1 MCTGHSKEG
10 KHESQEN
17 RVPIFG
23 LKSRYYLSESQGN
36 NGGINEYWTC
46 DERQED
52 VGGKDPAPSPS
63 PHPPFITAT
72 IQMPLTL
79 NHS

>member
-1 MCTGHSKEG
+1 MCTGQSKEG

-36 NGGINEYWTC
+36 NGGINEYC
-46 DERQED
+46 DL
-52 VGGKDPAPSPS
+52 G
-63 PHPPFITAT
+63 
-72 IQMPLTL
+72 
-79 NHS
+79 

>member
-1 MCTGHSKEG
+1 MNSKRVNACKKYFGKAMCTGQSKEG

-36 NGGINEYWTC
+36 NGGINEYC
-46 DERQED
+46 DL
-52 VGGKDPAPSPS
+52 G
-63 PHPPFITAT
+63 
-72 IQMPLTL
+72 
-79 NHS
+79 